1 MRPIITLN
9 TTVIDQGIV
18 VSEKGESFMKT
29 KHGRWFLA
37 LLIAFIFLSI
47 SLLALALE
55 NQSSKAKIAVVNGSV
70 ITKENFDREMGRVR
84 QHFLRAGK
92 PLTDSQIPKIKKQ
105 VIESLI
111 DFELLYQESQKK
123 EIKVEEAEV
132 DVQITKMRKRFPNE
146 VEFKNALTRMNY
158 SESQLKAHIKKSLA
172 TQQFIG
178 TYIAKNYTVSDQEI
192 KDFYES
198 NPKLFQQPEE
208 VRASHILIKVEPQA
222 NESQKAVAQ
231 KKMKEIQDK
240 LKNGEDFAAL
250 AKKFSQCPS
259 GAKNGDLGYFSR
271 GKMVKPFEE
280 AAFALKPGEVSDIVE
295 TKFGYHLIK
304 VIDKK
309 PKKNLTLEDSKYR
322 IGNYLNQK
330 KAQKEVKLYVQKL
343 KENAKIERLVP
354 ESP

>member
-1 MRPIITLN
+1 M
-9 TTVIDQGIV
+9 IV
-18 VSEKGESFMKT
+18 GV
-29 KHGRWFLA
+29 L
-37 LLIAFIFLSI
+37 
-47 SLLALALE
+47 
-55 NQSSKAKIAVVNGSV
+55 
-70 ITKENFDREMGRVR
+70 
-84 QHFLRAGK
+84 
-92 PLTDSQIPKIKKQ
+92 
-105 VIESLI
+105 
-111 DFELLYQESQKK
+111 K

-280 AAFALKPGEVSDIVE
+280 VAFALKPGEVSDVVE
-295 TKFGYHLIK
+295 TQFGFHLIK
-304 VIDKK
+304 LVEISVSYKRDF
-309 PKKNLTLEDSKYR
+309 EDVKTELIERERRKY
-322 IGNYLNQK
+322 
-330 KAQKEVKLYVQKL
+330 QKEELTKYID
-343 KENAKIERLVP
+343 EIARLDNPVINGDLVDQVRN
-354 ESP
+354 EYKGK